1 MVIKNKNGTEY
12 KLRGPN
18 PIMIKQDIWE
28 GFELHNMNFHEE
40 TIESNNKT
48 KIGANKLNLGKTVIV
63 KNEESQ
69 LIVTKN
75 EKTEDTKPSV
85 VNQKPEEP
93 KVNISFEADKD
104 VIRPKTINEKLQNY
118 LKDILCCLPADVRII
133 TDKLYEE
140 KTVKITYGQSF
151 SFEAVIIKD
160 DDLEFVFWS
169 HLENI
174 KKYSIIYPKNK
185 TKRWWKVQSI
195 NEAPEGYFF
204 ACVPSEVHPSFEA
217 N

>member
-18 PIMIKQDIWE
+18 PIMVKQDIWE
-28 GFELHNMNFHEE
+28 NFELHNMKFNEE
-40 TIESNNKT
+40 TIESNNKA
-48 KIGANKLNLGKTVIV
+48 KIDTNKLNLGKTVVV
-63 KNEESQ
+63 KNEESDS
-69 LIVTKN
+69 IIIKN
-75 EKTEDTKPSV
+75 QKTEES
-85 VNQKPEEP
+85 KPEPIVSKAE
-93 KVNISFEADKD
+93 EAKPIEAQEIEKD
-104 VIRPKTINEKLQNY
+104 IIRPKNINEKLQNY

-133 TDKLYEE
+133 TDRLYEE
-140 KTVKITYGQSF
+140 KTVKINYGKPF

-174 KKYSIIYPKNK
+174 KKYSVIYPKNK
-185 TKRWWKVQSI
+185 TKRWWKVQGI
-195 NEAPEGYFF
+195 NEAPEGNFF